1 MANIIIK
8 PLAPGTAKII
18 TVKAVEAVVPI
29 IRLEYSA
36 GLPGGGG
43 GGGVPILAANVE
55 YDGSASGLLSTNV
68 QGAINE
74 VVSRLNTHTHSLA
87 SLSDVSI
94 SGTPSIGYALTW
106 NGTVWVPSRVSGGG
120 GGGYLADL
128 GDVDISDPQVGDA
141 LVYDGTKWVSQNY
154 EKLKYLTVSASRPG
168 GLFYYLPEENAYGTV
183 INNFGQTDDLFFNL
197 GYAKEGMSVMF
208 ALGQT
213 VDKIYK
219 IRASS
224 RIFIDER
231 YLPYSCGLYLSS
243 VKAGNAISFMAFYTE
258 LEGIYGYQ
266 WLAVPISGD
275 WEIEET

>member
-55 YDGSASGLLSTNV
+55 YDGSASGLSSTNV

-154 EKLKYLTVSASRPG
+154 EKLKYLTVTSSP
-168 GLFYYLPEENAYGTV
+168 YDLPSENSYGTV
-183 INNFGQTDDLFFNL
+183 INNFGQTADITVWLP
-197 GYAKEGMSVMF
+197 YAEEGMSVMF
-208 ALGQT
+208 ALGKT
-213 VDKIYK
+213 TSRMFR
-219 IRASS
+219 IRADS
-224 RIFIDER
+224 FIYIDGVR
-231 YLPYSCGLYLSS
+231 LFYGYGVYLSS
-243 VKAGNAISFMAFYTE
+243 VKAGNAISFMTFYTDID
-258 LEGIYGYQ
+258 GWYNYQ

-275 WEIEET
+275 WQTETP